1 MSLSQQDATAQAL
14 DVLIQAGT
22 NKLSLEEAGKVK
34 DAAAALG
41 HADIID
47 VTKPASVILSALRPM
62 LIAQIGQLADNL
74 EQRAVGAVEGLD
86 AKYGKETM
94 MTLWPNFG
102 RGVKF
107 IVILLAL
114 ATVAIAGYL
123 AYYTMHTPE
132 MDSLDVAIVGLTPLF
147 GLAVF
152 CTWPIKTLAYSSMT
166 IAAKVVEAKLQK
178 RATDTK
184 S

>member
-1 MSLSQQDATAQAL
+1 MSLSPQDATAQAL

-22 NKLSLEEAGKVK
+22 NKLSLDEANKVK
-34 DAAAALG
+34 DAASALG
-41 HADIID
+41 QADIVD
-47 VTKPASVILSALRPM
+47 VTKPASVILSSLRPF
-62 LIAQIGQLADNL
+62 LISQIGQLADNL

-107 IVILLAL
+107 IIFLMSI
-114 ATVAIAGYL
+114 ATVLLAGYL
-123 AYYTMHTPE
+123 AYYTMHTPN
-132 MDSLDVAIVGLTPLF
+132 MDSMDVAIVGLVPLF

-178 RATDTK
+178 KTQSK